1 MIEDWVRLGALLEDD
16 PEVGKAI
23 RHAGRDGGDVR
34 AALFDALDD
43 AGALAYMEWSD
54 SGVELADAL
63 AQVPRV
69 FQTGA
74 DLDEVGDVAGGLTEA
89 IARADG
95 ILSAHDLRTVYL
107 DEGRMRVRS
116 SWSPAATWRRSRHS
130 PRDCRSP
137 RARSE
142 SDGVGPERLEL
153 PTPRCKRGALTN

>member
-1 MIEDWVRLGALLEDD
+1 MIEDWVCLGALLEDD

-107 DEGRMRVRS
+107 DEGSDACPLVVVAS
-116 SWSPAATWRRSRHS
+116 GDVEEITALAARLSFT
-130 PRDCRSP
+130 
-137 RARSE
+137 AR
-142 SDGVGPERLEL
+142 
-153 PTPRCKRGALTN
+153 TF

>member
-107 DEGRMRVRS
+107 DEGSDACPLVVVARGDVEEITAL
-116 SWSPAATWRRSRHS
+116 AARLSFT
-130 PRDCRSP
+130 
-137 RARSE
+137 AR
-142 SDGVGPERLEL
+142 
-153 PTPRCKRGALTN
+153 TF

>member
-1 MIEDWVRLGALLEDD
+1 MIEDWMRLGALLEDD

-107 DEGRMRVRS
+107 DEGSDACPLVVVAS
-116 SWSPAATWRRSRHS
+116 GDVEEITALAARLSFT
-130 PRDCRSP
+130 
-137 RARSE
+137 AR
-142 SDGVGPERLEL
+142 
-153 PTPRCKRGALTN
+153 TF

>member
-107 DEGRMRVRS
+107 DEGSDACPLVVVAS
-116 SWSPAATWRRSRHS
+116 GDVEEITALAARLSVT
-130 PRDCRSP
+130 
-137 RARSE
+137 AR
-142 SDGVGPERLEL
+142 
-153 PTPRCKRGALTN
+153 TF

>member
-107 DEGRMRVRS
+107 DEGSDACPLVVVAS
-116 SWSPAATWRRSRHS
+116 SDVEEITALAARLSFT
-130 PRDCRSP
+130 
-137 RARSE
+137 AR
-142 SDGVGPERLEL
+142 
-153 PTPRCKRGALTN
+153 TF

>member
-89 IARADG
+89 IARDDG

-107 DEGRMRVRS
+107 DEGSDACPLVVVAS
-116 SWSPAATWRRSRHS
+116 GDVEEITALAARLSFT
-130 PRDCRSP
+130 
-137 RARSE
+137 AR
-142 SDGVGPERLEL
+142 
-153 PTPRCKRGALTN
+153 TF

>member
-107 DEGRMRVRS
+107 DEGSDACPLVVVAS
-116 SWSPAATWRRSRHS
+116 GDVEEITALAARLSFT
-130 PRDCRSP
+130 
-137 RARSE
+137 AR
-142 SDGVGPERLEL
+142 
-153 PTPRCKRGALTN
+153 TF

>member
-74 DLDEVGDVAGGLTEA
+74 DLDEVGDVAGRLTEA
-89 IARADG
+89 ITRADG

-107 DEGRMRVRS
+107 DEGSDACPLVVVAS
-116 SWSPAATWRRSRHS
+116 GDVEEITALAARLSFT
-130 PRDCRSP
+130 
-137 RARSE
+137 AR
-142 SDGVGPERLEL
+142 
-153 PTPRCKRGALTN
+153 TF

>member
-23 RHAGRDGGDVR
+23 RHAGCDGGDVR

-107 DEGRMRVRS
+107 DEGSDACPLVVVAS
-116 SWSPAATWRRSRHS
+116 GDVEEITALAARLSFT
-130 PRDCRSP
+130 
-137 RARSE
+137 AR
-142 SDGVGPERLEL
+142 
-153 PTPRCKRGALTN
+153 TF

>member
-63 AQVPRV
+63 AQPW
-69 FQTGA
+69 A
-74 DLDEVGDVAGGLTEA
+74 DLEA
-89 IARADG
+89 Q
-95 ILSAHDLRTVYL
+95 
-107 DEGRMRVRS
+107 
-116 SWSPAATWRRSRHS
+116 ATWVAICVELLDDERNVVQKRLDAALWRRGLQEVVSH
-130 PRDCRSP
+130 
-137 RARSE
+137 
-142 SDGVGPERLEL
+142 VKKI
-153 PTPRCKRGALTN
+153 PT